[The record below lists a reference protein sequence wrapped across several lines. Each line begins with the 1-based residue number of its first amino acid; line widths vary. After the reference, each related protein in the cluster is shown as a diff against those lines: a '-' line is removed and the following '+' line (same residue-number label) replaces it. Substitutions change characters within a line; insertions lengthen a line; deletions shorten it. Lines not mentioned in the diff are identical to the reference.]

1 MHVLLP
7 RGTQLL
13 EALNLGNG
21 HAAVGVSPAVE
32 GSLGDAM
39 FTANGSNG
47 FLTFLSLVEDLDD
60 LLGGI
65 LSGLHVVLLLGGSYH
80 FILAS

>member
-1 MHVLLP
+1 
-7 RGTQLL
+7 
-13 EALNLGNG
+13 
-21 HAAVGVSPAVE
+21 
-32 GSLGDAM
+32 M
-39 FTANGSNG
+39 FTANDSNG

-65 LSGLHVVLLLGGSYH
+65 LSRLHVVLLLGGSYH